1 MKCVICKIG
10 ETRLGTATLTLE
22 RNGAAF
28 VFRHVPAQIC
38 DNCGEQFVDET
49 AATRLMESAKK
60 GVASG
65 VQVDV
70 REYMTA

>member
-10 ETRLGTATLTLE
+10 ETHPGTATLTLE

-38 DNCGEQFVDET
+38 GNCGEQFVDEI
-49 AATRLMESAKK
+49 AAARLIEGTKQ
-60 GVASG
+60 GLASG
-65 VQVDV
+65 VQVDI
-70 REYMTA
+70 REYVTA